1 MTCSTESIDLNPG
14 MQILLIL
21 WLHVMY
27 HQEVTKE
34 GQSRR
39 VVPTYGM
46 NDTSSKHA
54 LIVYSQD
61 VYQLKKESK

>member
-1 MTCSTESIDLNPG
+1 
-14 MQILLIL
+14 
-21 WLHVMY
+21 MY